1 MATIKRTQ
9 KTAKKKTAASSHT
22 KKKAVSSRTVK
33 AAAPSSPSREK
44 AAAKKSPRAESD
56 EKKNVPASPRL
67 RKIQEIRVI
76 LLQQKDSLLSEAE
89 VALNELPGQTLF
101 PDMGDQASAETD
113 MNFMLRLR
121 GREQRLLKKIDEAL
135 ERIENESFGI
145 CDDCGNE
152 IDLKRLMARPVTTM
166 CIECKT
172 IQEEE
177 EKRREV

>member
-1 MATIKRTQ
+1 MTIRKTSGKGASLKTKSPAVKSSKAAPVAAG
-9 KTAKKKTAASSHT
+9 KTAKPAP
-22 KKKAVSSRTVK
+22 KKAAPAVK
-33 AAAPSSPSREK
+33 QNEMKPV
-44 AAAKKSPRAESD
+44 AK
-56 EKKNVPASPRL
+56 PASKAPQGNKFQ
-67 RKIQEIRVI
+67 KIKTI
-76 LLQQKDSLLSEAE
+76 LLRQRAALLNEAE
-89 VALNELPGQTLF
+89 VALNELPVVTLF

-135 ERIENESFGI
+135 ERIDNGTFGI
-145 CDDCGNE
+145 CDDCGYE
-152 IDLKRLMARPVTTM
+152 IDLKRLEARPVTNM